1 MVLSEG
7 EIDFMNDFSS
17 KVLRYI
23 HKMNVEDTKEAK
35 DGQNMNKQGGQNNS
49 RKDNSN
55 LLNRKI
61 FYLFENDKD

>member
-1 MVLSEG
+1 MFDSLQEGIVVLSEG

-35 DGQNMNKQGGQNNS
+35 NG
-49 RKDNSN
+49 
-55 LLNRKI
+55 
-61 FYLFENDKD
+61 

>member
-1 MVLSEG
+1 
-7 EIDFMNDFSS
+7 
-17 KVLRYI
+17 
-23 HKMNVEDTKEAK
+23 MNVEDTKEAK